1 MSPRIEEALPKY
13 VQIANYLRTQILQG
27 ELKPGDEIPSERQL
41 VEGWQVSRPTA
52 TRALS
57 ALRVEG
63 LVEARQG
70 SGTFVRAQPKL
81 YRRARDRYAQG
92 RATVGM
98 HAPGEQPRITSA
110 GLEAAPE
117 HVAAGLGI
125 DPELPAIRRQR
136 VVFDGDIPVEMST
149 SWFTQDLAASA
160 PRLLQHSPSAR
171 GRWHM
176 WSRQPD
182 AGAAALKTASVLAL
196 RRPRKLR
203 LCSLAT
209 VLRRSCWSITL
220 LTTRPGSPSSSSK
233 PPTPQAN
240 GPSRTTTHRRMSPP
254 AWNTRTS
261 GTHSSI

>member
-41 VEGWQVSRPTA
+41 VEDWQVSRPTA

-81 YRRARDRYAQG
+81 YPRARDRYAQS

-125 DPELPAIRRQR
+125 DPELLAIRRQR

-160 PRLLQHSPSAR
+160 PRLLQHSPIREGTLAYVEQATGRRGRSAKDRVSAR
-171 GRWHM
+171 
-176 WSRQPD
+176 
-182 AGAAALKTASVLAL
+182 
-196 RRPRKLR
+196 
-203 LCSLAT
+203 LAT
-209 VLRRSCWSITL
+209 PEEAEALQL
-220 LTTRPGSPSSSSK
+220 G
-233 PPTPQAN
+233 N
-240 GPSRTTTHRRMSPP
+240 GPAAVLLVHHVTYDTTGEPIEFIEATYPP
-254 AWNTRTS
+254 GQWAFEDDYPI
-261 GTHSSI
+261 GG